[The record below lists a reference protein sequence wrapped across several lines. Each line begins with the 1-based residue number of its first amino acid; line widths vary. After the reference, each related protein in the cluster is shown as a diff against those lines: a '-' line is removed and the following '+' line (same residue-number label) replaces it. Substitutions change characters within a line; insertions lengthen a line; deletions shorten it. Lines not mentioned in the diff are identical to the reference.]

1 MEDAV
6 EPVRNVI
13 EAVPEEAWPL
23 IELMFNVTLVFT
35 ALWLTWTIFI
45 VWRRSAS
52 NLTAIRGA
60 SANPDAEPDFL
71 SVDTKARKEA
81 IAKGETFE
89 KEMQRRDRDEAK
101 NAIQAA
107 RGKETMLGRF
117 GRLISFGM
125 ALFSIATMISG
136 TLFQVTIMGRYWE
149 QYSATERLTAVIQ
162 NHPIGV
168 SVTVA
173 VILYNVITFVMKRN
187 REA

>member
-6 EPVRNVI
+6 EPVRNAI
-13 EAVPEEAWPL
+13 EAVPPEAWPF
-23 IELMFNVTLVFT
+23 IELLFNFTLAFAV
-35 ALWLTWTIFI
+35 AWRGWTGFV

-52 NLTAIRGA
+52 NLTSIRGA
-60 SANPDAEPDFL
+60 SANPKAEPDFL
-71 SVDTKARKEA
+71 SVDKKARREA
-81 IAKGETFE
+81 IEKGEAFE
-89 KEMQRRDRDEAK
+89 KEMQRRDRDEALSARK
-101 NAIQAA
+101 AA
-107 RGKETMLGRF
+107 RNKETMLGRI

-125 ALFSIATMISG
+125 DLFSIATMISG
-136 TLFQVTIMGRYWE
+136 TLFQVSIMGRYWE

-173 VILYNVITFVMKRN
+173 VILYNIVTYVMNRS

>member
-6 EPVRNVI
+6 EPVRRAI
-13 EAVPEEAWPL
+13 EAVPPEAWPL
-23 IELMFNVTLVFT
+23 IELLFNITLAFT
-35 ALWLTWTIFI
+35 AMWVAWTLFV

-52 NLTAIRGA
+52 NLTAIRGV
-60 SANPDAEPDFL
+60 SANPNAEPDFM
-71 SVDTKARKEA
+71 SVDKKARKEA
-81 IAKGETFE
+81 IAKGESFD
-89 KEMQRRDRDEAK
+89 KEMQRRDRNEARS
-101 NAIQAA
+101 AVRAA
-107 RGKETMLGRF
+107 RGKETAFGRI

-173 VILYNVITFVMKRN
+173 VILYNIVTYVMKRN
-187 REA
+187 QEA

>member
-1 MEDAV
+1 MENDTDRV
-6 EPVRNVI
+6 QNIV

-23 IELMFNVTLVFT
+23 IELLFNISIIFT
-35 ALWLTWTIFI
+35 GLWLTWTVF
-45 VWRRSAS
+45 VMWRRSAS

-60 SANPDAEPDFL
+60 TANPKAQPDFL
-71 SVDTKARKEA
+71 SVDEKARKAA

-101 NAIQAA
+101 SVTQTA
-107 RGKETMLGRF
+107 RRQETMLGRL

-149 QYSATERLTAVIQ
+149 QYSATERLFAVIQ

-173 VILYNVITFVMKRN
+173 VILYNIVSYVAKRK

>member
-6 EPVRNVI
+6 EPVRNAI
-13 EAVPEEAWPL
+13 ESVPEEAWPL
-23 IELMFNVTLVFT
+23 IELLFNATLIFT
-35 ALWLTWTIFI
+35 ALWLTWTVF
-45 VWRRSAS
+45 VAWRRSAS
-52 NLTAIRGA
+52 NLTTIRGA
-60 SANPDAEPDFL
+60 SANPDADTDFL
-71 SVDTKARKEA
+71 SVDKKARQEA

-89 KEMQRRDRDEAK
+89 KEIQRRDRSEAK
-101 NAIQAA
+101 NALDAA
-107 RGKETMLGRF
+107 RGKETMFGRI

-149 QYSATERLTAVIQ
+149 QYSAAERLTAVIQ

-173 VILYNVITFVMKRN
+173 VILYNIITYVMKRN

>member
-6 EPVRNVI
+6 EPVRNAI
-13 EAVPEEAWPL
+13 ETVPPEAWPL
-23 IELMFNVTLVFT
+23 IQLLFNITIAFT
-35 ALWLTWTIFI
+35 ALWLVWTIF
-45 VWRRSAS
+45 VMWRRSAS
-52 NLTAIRGA
+52 NLTSVRGA
-60 SANPDAEPDFL
+60 SANQGAEPEFL
-71 SVDTKARKEA
+71 SVDKKARREA

-89 KEMQRRDRDEAK
+89 KEMQRRDREEA
-101 NAIQAA
+101 NDARRAA
-107 RGKETMLGRF
+107 RRQETMLGRV
-117 GRLISFGM
+117 GRLISLGM

-149 QYSATERLTAVIQ
+149 QYSATERLTSVIQ

-173 VILYNVITFVMKRN
+173 VILYNIVTFVMKRS